1 MNQLDFATITC
12 NRCQARE
19 NACTI
24 GFGFPSHWLKN
35 GAIFANQSKN
45 VVKQNQ
51 SKRELN
57 RYSIENGSNILIKL
71 LLNRTVLIIGK
82 TQLLYLSLSELIIM
96 RLYSGWQALF
106 LIL

>member
-24 GFGFPSHWLKN
+24 GFGFPSH

-82 TQLLYLSLSELIIM
+82 TQLLYLSLSELIFSLGM